1 MLRSQ
6 SDVKFDTGDKEESG
20 CLSANPAL
28 GLRWVLVP
36 SETGAEEEQSSRWL
50 AARFRAPSCGGRQ
63 WVGSRG
69 SCQWVREARICPGSA
84 MESRGSDTV
93 FTERLLFVCYAYHL
107 SVSKR
112 DPIEVL

>member
-50 AARFRAPSCGGRQ
+50 AARFPCTQLRRKAVGWKSRVLPMGQGG
-63 WVGSRG
+63 
-69 SCQWVREARICPGSA
+69 
-84 MESRGSDTV
+84 
-93 FTERLLFVCYAYHL
+93 
-107 SVSKR
+107 
-112 DPIEVL
+112 

>member
-36 SETGAEEEQSSRWL
+36 SETDAEEEQ
-50 AARFRAPSCGGRQ
+50 
-63 WVGSRG
+63 GSRG
-69 SCQWVREARICPGSA
+69 WQADSVHPVAEEGS
-84 MESRGSDTV
+84 GSEV
-93 FTERLLFVCYAYHL
+93 EGLANGSGRLGFVL
-107 SVSKR
+107 GQR
-112 DPIEVL
+112 